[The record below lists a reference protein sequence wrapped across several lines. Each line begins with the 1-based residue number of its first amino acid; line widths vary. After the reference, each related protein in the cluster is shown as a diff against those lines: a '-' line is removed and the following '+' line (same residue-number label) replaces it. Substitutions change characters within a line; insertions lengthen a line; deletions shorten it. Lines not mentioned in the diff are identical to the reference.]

1 MMEKTQKQWSSRDDL
16 DWEVYEKNK
25 EAPSRARLWG
35 SLQNKLWLAPGIYF
49 AALVFKLLNII
60 HWVILL
66 YMEDKYSELSILI
79 NKLTK
84 RF

>member
-1 MMEKTQKQWSSRDDL
+1 MKKMKKLQVEL
-16 DWEVYEKNK
+16 
-25 EAPSRARLWG
+25 G
-35 SLQNKLWLAPGIYF
+35 SGAACKINSGLLLVSHF

-66 YMEDKYSELSILI
+66 YMEGKYSELSILI